1 MGVIRVTGISLYAH
15 HGCLDEEALIGS
27 EYRVDVALNC
37 DLSKAAHSDDLS
49 QTIDYVRVH
58 EIVRDEMKVRAKLLE
73 HVGQRIINALKAE
86 FDALDSI
93 TVRVAKLNPPINGI
107 AQDVSIELTA

>member
-86 FDALDSI
+86 FDALDLV

>member
-1 MGVIRVTGISLYAH
+1 MGIIRVTGISVYAH
-15 HGCLDEEALIGS
+15 HGCLDEEAVIGS
-27 EYRVDVALNC
+27 EYRIDVSLHC
-37 DLSKAAHSDDLS
+37 DLTAAAHSDDLT

-86 FDALDSI
+86 FEALDSV
-93 TVRVAKLNPPINGI
+93 TVQVAKLNPPINGI
-107 AQDVSIELTA
+107 AKDVSIELTA